1 MSDDKQKMSTLL
13 IKDESMTNK
22 DWLDLSWN
30 YFSLLSGQRMG
41 MVDFYIVIEMA
52 LVGALF
58 ALMALENRMLWA
70 ECTVTAAITFFSVT
84 FFILDCRTKAMIHSC
99 EEVIKDIEAMHYPK
113 KAKCDKIRLP
123 FHLVDYKTDKMR
135 VRMTY
140 SKVFIILYFAMG
152 IFGMVCLL
160 LLLVGAI

>member
-1 MSDDKQKMSTLL
+1 MGDDKPKKKNLL
-13 IKDESMTNK
+13 PKDESMTNK

-41 MVDFYIVIEMA
+41 MIDFYIVIEVA

-70 ECTVTAAITFFSVT
+70 ECTVAAAITFFSIT
-84 FFILDCRTKAMIHSC
+84 FFVLDCRTKAMIHSC

-113 KAKCDKIRLP
+113 KDKNDNIRLP
-123 FHLVDYKTDKMR
+123 FHLVDSKTDKMH

-140 SKVFIILYFAMG
+140 SRVFLILFFAMG
-152 IFGMVCLL
+152 ILGMVCLL
-160 LLLVGAI
+160 LLIFGVI